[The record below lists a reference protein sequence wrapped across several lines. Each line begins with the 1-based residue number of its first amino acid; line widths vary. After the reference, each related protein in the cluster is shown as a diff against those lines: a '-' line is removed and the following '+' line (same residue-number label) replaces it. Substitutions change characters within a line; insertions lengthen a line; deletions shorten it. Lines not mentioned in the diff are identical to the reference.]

1 MADQNK
7 QKEKPNNVAVD
18 FICTITYEGSEEWE
32 ITEEE
37 WDAMDSDD
45 KETQKLSMRTDIV
58 ERILSHGDSDFDIVI
73 SHTGEDIS
81 YL

>member
-1 MADQNK
+1 MADQKK
-7 QKEKPNNVAVD
+7 QEEKPNNVKVD
-18 FICTITYEGSEEWE
+18 FVCTITYEGSEEWE

-45 KETQKLSMRTDIV
+45 KETQMLAMHSSVIDDITTRG
-58 ERILSHGDSDFDIVI
+58 ESDFDIVI

-81 YL
+81 YF

>member
-7 QKEKPNNVAVD
+7 QEEKPNNVTVD
-18 FICTITYEGSEEWE
+18 FVCTITYEGSEEWE

-37 WDAMDSDD
+37 WDAMSPDD
-45 KETQKLSMRTDIV
+45 KETQMLEMHSSVVKDITT
-58 ERILSHGDSDFDIVI
+58 RGDSDFDIVI

-81 YL
+81 YF

>member
-1 MADQNK
+1 MTDQNK
-7 QKEKPNNVAVD
+7 QEEKPNNVMVD
-18 FICTITYEGSEEWE
+18 FVCTITYEGNEEWE

-45 KETQKLSMRTDIV
+45 KETQKESMREHIV
-58 ERILSHGDSDFDIVI
+58 ERILSFGDSDFDIVI